1 VQILS
6 QRISGVNSRPLT
18 LKIPKIMGFIQKKYL
33 KNPQILLFLMSKN
46 FIISA
51 LSVAKALS
59 GKVFNPYSG
68 RI

>member
-1 VQILS
+1 
-6 QRISGVNSRPLT
+6 
-18 LKIPKIMGFIQKKYL
+18 MGFIQKKYL

-51 LSVAKALS
+51 MPVAKALS